1 MSKQKDNVSS
11 LLAAINRQPIAPAA
25 KKEQE
30 PTTPEPQP
38 APKESHKQS
47 PKPRIAKP
55 SKNKVGQPVQ
65 FWLHDD
71 DRQTIR
77 ELAAWLAGQGFRT
90 SDSQVIR
97 AVLRLAKTGGPL
109 LDAYR
114 DAAKMDGRRKP

>member
-1 MSKQKDNVSS
+1 M
-11 LLAAINRQPIAPAA
+11 
-25 KKEQE
+25 
-30 PTTPEPQP
+30 
-38 APKESHKQS
+38 
-47 PKPRIAKP
+47 AKP
-55 SKNKVGQPVQ
+55 SRNKVGQPVQ

-77 ELAAWLAGQGFRT
+77 ELAAWLAGQGLRT

-109 LDAYR
+109 LEAYR